1 VADEPAGGRSGR
13 ELGLV
18 VAGTCLIAGTYG
30 LVRLAYGLF
39 LPDISDSLPLGSALA
54 GYVSSGASAA
64 YCAGALVGLLAGDRP
79 RLLVTAAL
87 GTAAVGALGM
97 ALAPGLWLFVPAAV
111 LASAGAGFASPGLV
125 GVVARNIA
133 ADRMARAQAIV
144 NSGTGPGLVGAGLL
158 ALVVSQWRLG
168 FVLGA
173 AFTAVAG
180 LCVLVLDH
188 AGPRRTDPHPTGP
201 APTGSRWYDGVRR
214 LAGLGR
220 PTAGALLLGA
230 ASATVW
236 TYGRAHLVAA
246 GASDTESVVAWIAIG
261 VGGSATVL
269 TARRLGA
276 LPAPRA
282 WMLTTVS
289 AAAATA
295 ALFSPGPLAVAV
307 GACALFGWGFV
318 AASSAL
324 IVWVGEV
331 APQHAAAG
339 TSAVFI
345 ALVVGQAVGST
356 ATGSLS
362 GVVGLP
368 GTFALAAATAVL
380 ASAAGWTQAAWVS
393 RSGPAGRR
401 R

>member
-1 VADEPAGGRSGR
+1 M
-13 ELGLV
+13 

-39 LPDISDSLPLGSALA
+39 LPDISASLPLGSALA

-64 YCAGALVGLLAGDRP
+64 YCAGALAGLLVDHRP

-87 GTAAVGALGM
+87 STAALGALGM
-97 ALAPGLWLFVPAAV
+97 ALAPGLALFVPAAV

-125 GVVARNIA
+125 AVVARNVARDRA
-133 ADRMARAQAIV
+133 AQAQAIV

-158 ALVVSQWRLG
+158 ALVVSHWRLG

-180 LCVLVLDH
+180 LCVLALDR
-188 AGPRRTDPHPTGP
+188 AGPRRTDPRPTGS

-236 TYGRAHLVAA
+236 TYGRAHLVGA

-282 WMLTTVS
+282 WMLTTAS
-289 AAAATA
+289 AAVATA
-295 ALFSPGPLAVAV
+295 ALFSPGTLTVAV

-324 IVWVGEV
+324 IVWAGEL

-345 ALVVGQAVGST
+345 ALVVGQAVGSA

-362 GVVGLP
+362 GIVGLP
-368 GTFALAAATAVL
+368 GTFVLAAATAVL
-380 ASAAGWTQAAWVS
+380 ASAAGWTQVAVVS